1 MYAARSRPGHG
12 PVTTVANTIFL
23 HNLAPVM
30 AFPLAWWMYRERLSA
45 SAMTGAAIAV
55 FGVAMLSGVSLFQV
69 SNYASSRFL
78 LGAFLALGARCRD
91 RRHSSY
97 VGAEDG
103 DSTPSSIRYTG
114 PVQTRVPSWSES
126 WVVSGVGEAEGGR
139 WHEETGHPNGKLQP
153 DPSDRLSHIGMPES
167 RRSAQFSTDSA
178 PTSG

>member
-1 MYAARSRPGHG
+1 MSEEALAGSA
-12 PVTTVANTIFL
+12 VAGL
-23 HNLAPVM
+23 L
-30 AFPLAWWMYRERLSA
+30 
-45 SAMTGAAIAV
+45 
-55 FGVAMLSGVSLFQV
+55 
-69 SNYASSRFL
+69 L

-91 RRHSSY
+91 RRNSSY

-153 DPSDRLSHIGMPES
+153 DADRLSHIGMPES